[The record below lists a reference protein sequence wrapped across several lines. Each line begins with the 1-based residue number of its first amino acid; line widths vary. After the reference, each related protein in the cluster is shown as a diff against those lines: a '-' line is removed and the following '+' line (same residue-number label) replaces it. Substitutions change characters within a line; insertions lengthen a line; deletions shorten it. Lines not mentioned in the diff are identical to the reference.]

1 VERDAVFSNLTPKQ
15 QRFVR
20 EFLLDLNATQAAI
33 RAGYSAR
40 TADKQGPRLLSNPC
54 VAAAIDAAKAER
66 LNRTKVDSDLVL
78 RRLFEQAEAD
88 LADIFDANNDLKPID
103 AWPDVWRRGLVAGVE
118 INALFD
124 GTGKDRIQ
132 VGHIKKIR
140 LADRIRIIELI
151 GKHIKV
157 NAFQETV
164 NHTGLDAL
172 GDRLERALKR
182 GTDHAVIEVT
192 ALADIVVEQSE
203 TLPHPIRDSNFGDR
217 QHADDSGLRSLESPA
232 ATK

>member
-1 VERDAVFSNLTPKQ
+1 
-15 QRFVR
+15 
-20 EFLLDLNATQAAI
+20 
-33 RAGYSAR
+33 
-40 TADKQGPRLLSNPC
+40 

-118 INALFD
+118 INALFE

-132 VGHIKKIR
+132 VGYIKKIR

-157 NAFQETV
+157 NAFQENV
-164 NHTGLDAL
+164 HHTGLDAL

-182 GTDHAVIEVT
+182 EVDGDNRAIIDVT
-192 ALADIVVEQSE
+192 ASTGVLVERLEQAKQPRSDMAVSGE
-203 TLPHPIRDSNFGDR
+203 RGQTETAQPSKSSTLP
-217 QHADDSGLRSLESPA
+217 LRLPLR
-232 ATK
+232 